1 MGNSQL
7 HCSWV
12 MIYQFRQNLL
22 SGASFLFQKA
32 KFDLER
38 RNELR
43 YQSYHDLPT
52 GLPLSE
58 KTTLSPERD
67 SKSKLLSQQGYA
79 RKSRRLSE
87 HEHIYF
93 VGLIRVLQNRHF
105 IRILSTTLGV
115 PWLQRSVLEGQ
126 GRLEKWESGIR
137 NPESGIGTG
146 MGRETYIKAGTTFTL
161 I

>member
-7 HCSWV
+7 HCTWV

-67 SKSKLLSQQGYA
+67 SKSKLLIQQGYA

-115 PWLQRSVLEGQ
+115 PWLQRSVLEG
-126 GRLEKWESGIR
+126 RLEKRESGIR
-137 NPESGIGTG
+137 NRNRNGKRNLYKSKHNI
-146 MGRETYIKAGTTFTL
+146 YL
-161 I
+161 NLS